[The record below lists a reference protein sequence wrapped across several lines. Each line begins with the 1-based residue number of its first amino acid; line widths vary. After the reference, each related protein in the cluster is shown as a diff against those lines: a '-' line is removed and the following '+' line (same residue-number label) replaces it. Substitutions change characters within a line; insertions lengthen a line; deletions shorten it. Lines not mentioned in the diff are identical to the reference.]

1 MEVNVTSPQTQP
13 ISVAIQETQSFSVTT
28 TERINATVL
37 DKFSILGVNAG
48 SDKFFTHDQ
57 STPESEWTI
66 THNLNKRPS
75 VVVVD
80 SAENV
85 VVGEVE
91 YINDNQVTLRFAGA
105 FSGKAYFN

>member
-13 ISVAIQETQSFSVTT
+13 AVVTVQETQSFTVNNV
-28 TERINATVL
+28 ERISATVL

-48 SDKFFTHDQ
+48 SDKFFTHAQ
-57 STPESEWTI
+57 SIPSSEWTI

-80 SAENV
+80 SADNV
-85 VVGEVE
+85 VIGEVE
-91 YINDNQVTLRFAGA
+91 YINDNQVTLRFTGG